1 MRTLSRLLLVS
12 LAVVVA
18 ATALAGDQ
26 GKKLKMHIA
35 VAPLDWGDHYMI
47 RSWEMP
53 LEFRNAIYE
62 KLVKKLL
69 DTGKFVVLEREAL
82 DALMT
87 EKAIKE
93 DNTGESQKG
102 KIVPAQALVK
112 GAVTDFTVDEK
123 GAGGGVSVGGIRV
136 GASGGQARMKIN
148 VRIFDVDTSEMLA
161 SEEASGTA
169 LAGGFNIGANI
180 GSVFTDFGAYDKSPL
195 GKATT
200 TAIDKAVEKI
210 ILKLGKT
217 PWQAMVADYDG
228 SSKEVTINAG
238 EELGVAD
245 GDFFEVYRVTKV
257 IKDPETG
264 AVLGKKTSKV
274 GSVKITSV
282 EKKFAV
288 GLLVDGTEF
297 QAGDIVREVKGRG

>member
-26 GKKLKMHIA
+26 GKKLKMRIA

-69 DTGKFVVLEREAL
+69 DTGRFVVLEREAL

-123 GAGGGVSVGGIRV
+123 GAGGGVSVGPVRV

-169 LAGGFNIGANI
+169 LAGGFSIGANI

-245 GDFFEVYRVTKV
+245 GDLFEIYRVTKV